1 MDQEF
6 IELYDE
12 RAVWRDIDV
21 RWLPKWSV
29 LPLASLKLHNNWE
42 SHRLEDVEDLVDGV
56 GAEKEG
62 GEDEE
67 VYEDSLSIWRGM

>member
-29 LPLASLKLHNNWE
+29 LPLASLNLYVGMR
-42 SHRLEDVEDLVDGV
+42 RLEDVEDELD
-56 GAEKEG
+56 AADAMDEDQ
-62 GEDEE
+62 GE
-67 VYEDSLSIWRGM
+67 VTIWRGM